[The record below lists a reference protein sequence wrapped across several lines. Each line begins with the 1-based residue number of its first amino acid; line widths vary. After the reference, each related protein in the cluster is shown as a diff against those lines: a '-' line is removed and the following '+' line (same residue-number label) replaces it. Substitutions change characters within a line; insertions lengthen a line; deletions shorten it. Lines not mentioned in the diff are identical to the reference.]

1 MKIAIL
7 GLGPSLELYHPEEFD
22 SAIGVNDIWRYHQPE
37 AVVCLN
43 HRSTFSGDRLK
54 YIDNA
59 KPKAFYTQIANWS
72 VRPDF
77 VKIELTSYFPSA
89 EINLNLLPFYKSYC
103 SPFVACQIAL
113 RFHQAT
119 EVHLFGVDLLSH
131 PHLDRSLCDK
141 IKKHFDLLKTAIEK
155 ENRKFIVHGDGILK
169 T

>member
-7 GLGPSLELYHPEEFD
+7 GLGPSLELYHPEDFD

-37 AVVCLN
+37 AIVCLN
-43 HRSTFSGDRLK
+43 HRSTFNNDRLK
-54 YIDNA
+54 WIDIA
-59 KPKAFYTQIANWS
+59 KPKYFYTQIANWS
-72 VRPDF
+72 SRSDY
-77 VKIELTSYFPSA
+77 VKIELTNYFPH
-89 EINLNLLPFYKSYC
+89 EINFNQAKFYKSYC

-119 EVHLFGVDLLSH
+119 EVHLFGVDLLNH
-131 PHLDRSLCDK
+131 PHLDRSLCEK